1 MELLHLHN
9 IKFDSTVIRESFN
22 RYKWNKRINSYN
34 RTEMKRCVLFAAWL
48 LLWPIALLYVMSKHR
63 DDILQDMLADMKY
76 RKANFTGINAVL
88 YVFLLDK
95 YYRTLFYH
103 RIGSISYIVRWIW
116 PGYNTFHPLC
126 NNIGGGVFCI
136 HPFPP
141 F

>member
-1 MELLHLHN
+1 
-9 IKFDSTVIRESFN
+9 
-22 RYKWNKRINSYN
+22 
-34 RTEMKRCVLFAAWL
+34 MKRCVLFAAWL

-126 NNIGGGVFCI
+126 NNIGGGRFLYSSFFHHFKCSGNRL
-136 HPFPP
+136 
-141 F
+141 